1 MKMEFME
8 GKKTIHIH
16 SCLLWE
22 RGRNKR
28 LTQVLPWP
36 ADCRQDF
43 QEQRLHW
50 EQAKQLLRGFT
61 VTLFHRDLECFPTPR
76 VPPWLG
82 WTKPVHLQRKTSDLQ
97 H

>member
-8 GKKTIHIH
+8 GEKTIHIH

-36 ADCRQDF
+36 TDCRQDF
-43 QEQRLHW
+43 QEQRLH
-50 EQAKQLLRGFT
+50 
-61 VTLFHRDLECFPTPR
+61 
-76 VPPWLG
+76 
-82 WTKPVHLQRKTSDLQ
+82 
-97 H
+97 